1 MDHVGQLQIGAVA
14 AAGKSPPAL
23 RAAEDLRDGGP
34 RRGAG
39 WGAGR
44 GAGRGAG
51 PGVLVELPAHPG
63 VREPAPE
70 DVAVAVAAEV
80 VVVVAVVEQRLPLV
94 RKDPDSQVLDQHPA
108 PAPHGTPARVHGA
121 RGAGRVAVAAGG
133 PLPRPAVQEVPHG
146 RPVLRLLVLAPQLD
160 HALPAEVVPAGD
172 GHGVLEVIQADG
184 AHGLLPE
191 GLHRAGRPVGG
202 RHRRARGSCGSW
214 DREGLAALP
223 SSTVR
228 GPGTG
233 PGRSGAGSTK
243 ASLPCEERESPGL
256 AAL

>member
-23 RAAEDLRDGGP
+23 RAAEELRDAGPLP

-51 PGVLVELPAHPG
+51 PGVQVELPAHPG
-63 VREPAPE
+63 VRGPAPE

-80 VVVVAVVEQRLPLV
+80 VVVVAIVEQRLPLV
-94 RKDPDSQVLDQHPA
+94 GKDPDSQVLDQRLV
-108 PAPHGTPARVHGA
+108 PAPHGIPARVHEA

-133 PLPRPAVQEVPHG
+133 PLPRPAVHG
-146 RPVLRLLVLAPQLD
+146 HPALRLLVLAPQLG
-160 HALPAEVVPAGD
+160 HAVPAEVVPAGD

-191 GLHRAGRPVGG
+191 GLHRAGRPVRG

-223 SSTVR
+223 SSTVT
-228 GPGTG
+228 GPGTW
-233 PGRSGAGSTK
+233 PGRSEAYRGG
-243 ASLPCEERESPGL
+243 EHEGL